1 MKLVVLPDFYLNKY
15 VKFVPDRKLR
25 FYKEV
30 YQLKMLSELKITICF
45 ENHKDKYNVQE
56 NLRKTTVFV
65 RRVCLS
71 GRNLAPTGRIFIKF
85 NMLK

>member
-25 FYKEV
+25 V
-30 YQLKMLSELKITICF
+30 YREAYELKMLSEVKINICF
-45 ENHKDKYNVQE
+45 ENHKDKYIVQE
-56 NLRKTTVFV
+56 NLRKAAVFV

-71 GRNLAPTGRIFIKF
+71 ARNLAPAGRIFIKF
-85 NMLK
+85 NV